1 MRRPRSTKRGTARMR
16 EMGYIRVELW
26 LKPEEVKR
34 LKTSEV
40 GWRCSLAGKCR
51 SLLSTALAK
60 I

>member
-1 MRRPRSTKRGTARMR
+1 MR